1 MKAIE
6 KLEDTIN
13 DIKDLTENFI
23 KSLPLYDMLH
33 DQIEKVKYSK
43 HEIKSIIYYI
53 HKFFY
58 NNYL

>member
-23 KSLPLYDMLH
+23 KKLPLYDMLH
-33 DQIEKVKYSK
+33 DEIEKVKYSK
-43 HEIKSIIYYI
+43 HKIKSIILFIYFI
-53 HKFFY
+53 MI
-58 NNYL
+58 NCS